1 MKFDLEL
8 LEFVECNIDPNKLA
22 ISGSDKDLSWSELKE
37 EVDKQKEKLLSYN
50 LPEGHP
56 IIIYGHKEI
65 EFIVSIVACM
75 SLKLPYT
82 PVDNVFPEARAKK
95 IQSILKAAL
104 IINTTTNSFDYSKEY
119 CHTAYYHEHDHIVY
133 IMFTSGSTGE
143 PKGVQIT
150 HSSII
155 DYTMWIKRDFPFSSD
170 DTFFNQIPFS
180 FDLSTYEV
188 FSFLMYGA
196 TIVTFSRE
204 SISDSQVFTNRLQA
218 YSCTVWNSTPSFLS
232 ISMMAENFN
241 SKFLPALSKFFL
253 AGEQMPHKVANKLFN
268 LFDDVHL
275 YNTYG
280 PTEVTNTSTF
290 IEVTKEILEK
300 YKLIP
305 VGYPKYSTEIRLLDT
320 EDTEGKLIGEI
331 QLIGKN
337 VSIGYFNNDKLNKEK
352 FSIVNGKKAFHT
364 GDYGYFED
372 SMLFFSGRRDDL
384 VKLHGFRVE
393 TTEIDA
399 LIIQLTLANDAITI
413 PLKRG
418 TEIIRLVTFVLSDI
432 RIDQKSIKK
441 TIGEKLP
448 YYMVPSDIVQLDNF
462 PYNTN
467 HKIDK
472 KELINIYKNL

>member
-8 LEFVECNIDPNKLA
+8 LEFVECDIKSDKLA
-22 ISGSDKDLSWSELKE
+22 VSGSNKDLSWSEFKQ
-37 EVDKQKEKLLSYN
+37 EVDKQKDKLLSYR

-56 IIIYGHKEI
+56 VIIYGHKEV

-75 SLKLPYT
+75 SLKLPYV
-82 PVDNVFPEARAKK
+82 PVDNVFPEARSKK
-95 IQSILKAAL
+95 IQSILKSAL
-104 IINTTTNSFDYSKEY
+104 IINTTTNSFDYTKEY
-119 CHTAYYHEHDHIVY
+119 CQTAYYHENDLIVY

-155 DYTMWIKRDFPFSSD
+155 DYITWIKRDFPFSSK

-188 FSFLMYGA
+188 FGFLMYGA
-196 TIVTFSRE
+196 SMVTFSRE
-204 SISDSQVFTNRLQA
+204 IISDSEVFTNRLQTHE
-218 YSCTVWNSTPSFLS
+218 CTVWNSTPSFLS
-232 ISMMAENFN
+232 LNMMTENFN
-241 SKFLPALSKFFL
+241 SKFLPTLKKFFL
-253 AGEQMPHKVANKLFN
+253 AGEQMPHKVANKLFT

-290 IEVTKEILEK
+290 IEITKEILNK

-320 EDTEGKLIGEI
+320 EEEDGKFIGEI

-337 VSIGYFNNDKLNKEK
+337 VSIGYFNNDELNKEK

-372 SMLFFSGRRDDL
+372 GMLFFSGRRDDL

-399 LIIQLTLANDAITI
+399 LIIHLSLANDAITI

-418 TEIIRLVTFVLSDI
+418 TEIIRLITFVLSNLS
-432 RIDQKSIKK
+432 IDQEYIKIA
-441 TIGEKLP
+441 IGEKLP
-448 YYMVPSDIVQLDNF
+448 YYMVPSDIVKLDHF

-472 KELINIYKNL
+472 KELVNIYRGM